1 MAGLGLGSGGDD
13 LPMNADINVT
23 SLIDVVLVLLIVFM
37 IAAPMMQG
45 GVDVELPKA
54 AARPLTA
61 KAGMVVSLDR
71 TGRIYI
77 DQMPV
82 SYRDFRATFRSI
94 VATRKP
100 EAVYLRA
107 DSRVPYGDV
116 VRVVAI
122 VRAAGVT
129 NLGLVA
135 EDEEQAR

>member
-1 MAGLGLGSGGDD
+1 MAGLGLGSNDD
-13 LPMNADINVT
+13 LPMYADINVT

-54 AARPLTA
+54 QARPLTS

-71 TGRIYI
+71 TGRIFI
-77 DQMPV
+77 DETPV

-107 DSRVPYGDV
+107 DSRVPYGNV
-116 VRVVAI
+116 VRVVAV

-135 EDEEQAR
+135 EDEEPAQ